1 MTMKTRN
8 AWLLG
13 VAVMAAGVVGSAL
26 TGCESTETTGSA
38 ITVTLSASTIT
49 GKGAVTLTAASSGG
63 TNATTGLAL
72 PLVWTVSDASL
83 GDIKSSAGV
92 TAIYESSGKV
102 GNNAITVHD
111 QGDSEGVAVVVQQ

>member
-1 MTMKTRN
+1 MKSIS
-8 AWLLG
+8 AWMLG
-13 VAVMAAGVVGSAL
+13 GVVLAGL
-26 TGCESTETTGSA
+26 IGTLIVGCESTETTGSA

-63 TNATTGLAL
+63 TNTATSLAL

-111 QGDSEGVAVVVQQ
+111 QGDSEGVAVVAQQ